1 MPSGFSLEISGIQQL
16 ATYASSL
23 ATQIK
28 PKVTEEITTVFNAA
42 ANRMR
47 SDCPV
52 RTGRLKKSIAVNS
65 GGGNGD
71 NILVQINIP
80 TGYAGFVN
88 FGTHRMK
95 PRPFASNGYNY
106 ILETLKTISFIK

>member
-1 MPSGFSLEISGIQQL
+1 MEISGIQQL
-16 ATYASSL
+16 SAYASSL
-23 ATQIK
+23 ATRIK
-28 PKVTEEITTVFNAA
+28 PAVVEELTTVFNAA

-52 RTGRLKKSIAVNS
+52 RTGKLKKSIAVNE
-65 GGGNGD
+65 GGGN
-71 NILVQINIP
+71 NSSILVQINIP

-88 FGTHRMK
+88 FGTHKMK

-106 ILETLKTISFIK
+106 ILETLKTVSFIK

>member
-1 MPSGFSLEISGIQQL
+1 MAGGFSLEISGIQQL
-16 ATYASSL
+16 AAYASSL

-28 PKVTEEITTVFNAA
+28 PKITEELTTVFETS

-47 SDCPV
+47 NDCPV

-65 GGGNGD
+65 GGND

-88 FGTHRMK
+88 FGTHKMR
-95 PRPFASNGYNY
+95 PRPFASNGYNF
-106 ILETLKTISFIK
+106 ILEQLKTISFIK